1 MALLPRSTK
10 NPKPQNTQIQDDLN
24 LVFSFSCTDVARKPR
39 PTSLTVICV
48 CFHQTST
55 NLSWEKCLPSFKTEN
70 EKKVTESDA
79 SKWCSFLDLLEPL
92 WLEVQ
97 KKVHILQNTVKYMKV
112 FWDNTQQAPEL
123 LGSHCMCREG
133 RHKLKSLL
141 IVLSFSFVLPWNF
154 NRFLKIHLHH
164 HSGSSQNP
172 AELYPFF

>member
-1 MALLPRSTK
+1 MKICKKLIKAKHLLNDNNKKLAHMALLPHSTK

-79 SKWCSFLDLLEPL
+79 SK
-92 WLEVQ
+92 
-97 KKVHILQNTVKYMKV
+97 
-112 FWDNTQQAPEL
+112 
-123 LGSHCMCREG
+123 
-133 RHKLKSLL
+133 
-141 IVLSFSFVLPWNF
+141 
-154 NRFLKIHLHH
+154 
-164 HSGSSQNP
+164 
-172 AELYPFF
+172 